1 MLFVEKFCK
10 LFDLKYPIRLNKL
23 YTCFKCTNKFYDFYF
38 LFILC
43 NKFIISSLNE
53 YIHMYVYI

>member
-10 LFDLKYPIRLNKL
+10 LFDLKYSIRLSKL
-23 YTCFKCTNKFYDFYF
+23 YTCFKCTNKLYDFYF

-43 NKFIISSLNE
+43 NKFIISSLN
-53 YIHMYVYI
+53 

>member
-10 LFDLKYPIRLNKL
+10 LFDLKYPIRLSKL

-38 LFILC
+38 LFILY
-43 NKFIISSLNE
+43 NKFIISSLN
-53 YIHMYVYI
+53 